1 MSGHNHYKGYFNQV
15 SDTLTRIDVSEL
27 EAVVKSI
34 TDCYNRGGMIYI
46 FGNGGSSATASHVA
60 GDYLKGVT
68 LGMEK
73 RLRIICLSDNT
84 PGLMAIANDM
94 SYDDIFVE
102 QLKNFIKDGDLVIG
116 ISGSGNSENVLR
128 ALNLAKDRKV
138 ETIAF
143 VGFSGGKAKAIADVC
158 VHIPVNDME
167 MTEDLHLLCFHAI
180 KQKLI
185 QNINTNQ
192 ASLGSKYDER
202 LRGC

>member
-15 SDTLTRIDVSEL
+15 SETLTKINISEL
-27 EAVVKSI
+27 EAVVQSI

-60 GDYLKGVT
+60 GDYLKGIT
-68 LGMEK
+68 FGMEK
-73 RLRIICLSDNT
+73 RLRIICLSDNI
-84 PGLMAIANDM
+84 PGLMAIANDI

-102 QLKNFIKDGDLVIG
+102 QLKNFIKSGDLVIG
-116 ISGSGNSENVLR
+116 ISGSGNSENVLK
-128 ALNLAKDRKV
+128 ALNLAKEKKV

-143 VGFSGGKAKAIADVC
+143 VGFSGGKAKVIADVC

-180 KQKLI
+180 KQNLI
-185 QNINTNQ
+185 QKINTSQ
-192 ASLGSKYDER
+192 TSVGSKYDER
-202 LRGC
+202 MKEC